1 MKKQKQTKWTEY
13 GNRFSVAG
21 VQYSDYQRVL
31 SKMKLGEQVRFIGE
45 PKNVFDNKA
54 IRIEYKGVKIGYV
67 PAASAIQLGLWSE
80 HGAKSIVV
88 GVVTAINKNNPS
100 WQLFTIQV
108 LVKRIQ
114 KSLTRNQGEVEFAK
128 MRAELSYQ

>member
-45 PKNVFDNKA
+45 PKNVFDSKA

-67 PAASAIQLGLWSE
+67 PAASAIQRGLWSE